1 MTDNLVERLQVAHDD
16 PMWADHVEM
25 PKRFIAEILAA
36 LRAAT
41 ALGAGEP
48 VAWRYRHSEQENW
61 YYGPDAKGW
70 WECQPLYA
78 APPAP
83 AVTEGMVD
91 HMVSRF
97 LQWKLPEAFCPDGG
111 ISFKADYNENT
122 PWPMRHEPVGTNLFD
137 FGQASDMVR
146 HMLEGLPVAALSAP
160 PAPGVD
166 AGTAKRWPRKGDRMR
181 FLNQNGYDH
190 DRIDA
195 LKVMK
200 EGDVL
205 TVKSIDVGEWHHT
218 IEFEEVG
225 GRHNGVM
232 FVLLPKDESK

>member
-146 HMLEGLPVAALSAP
+146 YMLEGLPAAALSAP

-166 AGTAKRWPRKGDRMR
+166 AGTVEMCAKVAADYLAKAKKVLAAAERRQHSAGLLLSAGYQGDPDGDNAVAVGMR
-181 FLNQNGYDH
+181 
-190 DRIDA
+190 DA
-195 LKVMK
+195 ASDIV
-200 EGDVL
+200 DA
-205 TVKSIDVGEWHHT
+205 I
-218 IEFEEVG
+218 
-225 GRHNGVM
+225 RA
-232 FVLLPKDESK
+232 LLPKDESK